1 MKVEKTIENG
11 KMTVKVAGK
20 VDTSTAPEFE
30 RELAVEGVR
39 EIAFDLSAVEYV
51 SSAGLRAFLNARKA
65 LGDGGRMTVAG
76 ANESVRRIFTL
87 TGFGRIMEFE
97 G

>member
-39 EIAFDLSAVEYV
+39 EIAFYLSEVEYV